1 MIRTAVLVSGDGSRL
16 QTILDSM
23 YFREIPNFELTAVIS
38 TEQNEYALR
47 RAANAGVQAFV
58 VEPGLFPTRISY
70 SMAISNKL
78 KDMDIDLV
86 VLAGFNMPL
95 GVIASQFRKRI
106 IGVYPALVPAFVD
119 CDESPARAALE
130 RGCRVTG
137 ATAYFADIDGN
148 VGPIIAQQAVEIK
161 QGDTPETL
169 ERRIMEEAEW
179 KLLPMSIIL
188 YCQNRLEIHGE
199 RVVIR
204 PEIPHN

>member
-23 YFREIPNFELTAVIS
+23 YFREIPNFELTAVIC
-38 TEQNEYALR
+38 TENNEYALR
-47 RAANAGVQAFV
+47 RAANAKVQAFV
-58 VEPGLFPTRISY
+58 VEPGLFPTKLSY

-95 GVIASQFRKRI
+95 GVISSQFRRRI
-106 IGVYPALVPAFVD
+106 IGVYPSLIPAFES
-119 CDESPARAALE
+119 CDDSPARAALE

-161 QGDTPETL
+161 SNDTPETL

-179 KLLPMSIIL
+179 KLLPRAIIL

-199 RVVIR
+199 RVVIK
-204 PEIPHN
+204 PEIPRN

>member
-130 RGCRVTG
+130 RGCHVTG

-179 KLLPMSIIL
+179 KLLPRAIIL